1 MLVITY
7 SELKT
12 VAVFEFVNSN
22 REGETGIQ
30 VGCVTSLHLDYR
42 KRGLAAASQVCSL
55 WSNRFSFAFSLYLH
69 SQISVLQKA
78 KSVKKIKIKIKSYIQ
93 EAGQEK

>member
-12 VAVFEFVNSN
+12 VALFEFVNSN

-30 VGCVTSLHLDYR
+30 VACVTSLHLDYR
-42 KRGLAAASQVCSL
+42 KRGLAS
-55 WSNRFSFAFSLYLH
+55 SFAA
-69 SQISVLQKA
+69 LQPLK
-78 KSVKKIKIKIKSYIQ
+78 
-93 EAGQEK
+93 